1 MTKRILAASNTVNDT
16 LETFANLMIGKTK
29 LVADTEPVQQ
39 KLKME
44 DQDSS
49 ADENLQESETEE
61 KDKEE
66 NVQGAESE
74 EAKDEDYQEADSED
88 IQEDQTVEMA
98 DDEIEIEDQDKI
110 TGAKVAEDEETGDCE
125 EIKELEDINPRIE
138 EVQVTKPKKR
148 KF

>member
-1 MTKRILAASNTVNDT
+1 
-16 LETFANLMIGKTK
+16 MIGRTES
-29 LVADTEPVQQ
+29 VADTEPVPQ

-49 ADENLQESETEE
+49 ADENLHESETEE

-66 NVQGAESE
+66 NVQGGESE
-74 EAKDEDYQEADSED
+74 EAKDDDHQEADSGD

-110 TGAKVAEDEETGDCE
+110 TGAKVAEDEKTGDCE
-125 EIKELEDINPRIE
+125 EIEELEDINPRIE
-138 EVQVTKPKKR
+138 EVQATKPKKR